1 VLFRSDPKVIVI
13 AVEYLRIIAL
23 SQMFMAVEIVLEGAF
38 AGAGNTLPPMAI
50 SLPGS
55 IARLPLAYYLC
66 FTLDM
71 GISGVWW
78 ALTITTWAKAI
89 AAVIWF
95 RRGGWKKTGLI
106 AKR

>member
-1 VLFRSDPKVIVI
+1 MTIL
-13 AVEYLRIIAL
+13 AL
-23 SQMFMAVEIVLEGAF
+23 SQLFMAVEIVLEGAF

-66 FTLDM
+66 FTLGM
-71 GISGVWW
+71 GITGVWW

-89 AAVIWF
+89 AAIIWF
-95 RRGGWKKTGLI
+95 RRGQWKKTGLI
-106 AKR
+106 TN